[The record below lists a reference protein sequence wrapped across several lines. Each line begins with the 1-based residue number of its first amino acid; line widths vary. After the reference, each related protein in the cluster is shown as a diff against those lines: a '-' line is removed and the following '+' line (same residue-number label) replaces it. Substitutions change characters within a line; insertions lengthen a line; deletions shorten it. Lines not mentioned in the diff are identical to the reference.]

1 MKCEMLN
8 AENRSKPKPT
18 PKPTSKQI
26 TLITL
31 GGSKNVVDSEKLM
44 ARLRRGGYTLVHDS
58 DDLSAQVVIINTCG
72 FITEAKEE
80 SVNTILAFAEA
91 RRRGDIEKLF
101 VFGCLSERYK
111 DDLRREIGE
120 VDEFFG
126 VNSMEDILASL
137 GVPPVHTPAGERLL
151 TTSGHYAYLKISEGC
166 NRRCSYCAIPLIRG
180 RHVSTPLEELVSEA
194 ALLAAGGVKEL
205 MVVAQDTTFY
215 GVDLYGARRLAALLR
230 ALSEV
235 DGIAWIRLHY
245 AYPAQFP
252 DDVIEVLRSSSKLC
266 RYLDIPLQ
274 HVNDAVLKQMR
285 RSVNRRQTYDL
296 IGKLR
301 EQAPGIAL
309 RTTLMVGHP
318 GEDEAAFAELMD
330 FVREV
335 KFERLGVFTYSEE
348 EGTYGA
354 KHLKDAL
361 RQEEKQRRAG
371 ALMKLQA
378 EISASLN
385 QAKVGK
391 TFRVMLDRKEGSYY
405 VGRTEFDSPEVDGEV
420 LITSAKPL
428 RPGSFYSV
436 SITSAD
442 EFDLYG
448 EVSAMG

>member
-1 MKCEMLN
+1 MLK
-8 AENRSKPKPT
+8 AEKLNNR
-18 PKPTSKQI
+18 KQI
-26 TLITL
+26 NLITL
-31 GGSKNVVDSEKLM
+31 GCSKNVVDSEKLM
-44 ARLRRGGYTLVHDS
+44 ARLRRGGYTLLHDS
-58 DDLSAQVVIINTCG
+58 DDTSAQIVIINTCG

-111 DDLRREIGE
+111 DDLRKEIGE

-126 VNSMEDILASL
+126 VSSMEDILASL
-137 GVPPVHTPAGERLL
+137 GVPPAQAPAGERLL

-166 NRRCSYCAIPLIRG
+166 NRRCSYCAIPFIRG
-180 RHVSTPLEELVSEA
+180 RHVSTPIEELASEA
-194 ALLAAGGVKEL
+194 ALLAGKGVKEL
-205 MVVAQDTTFY
+205 LVVAQDTTFY
-215 GVDLYGARRLAALLR
+215 GMDIYGERRLAALLN

-235 DGIAWIRLHY
+235 DGIEWIRLHY

-252 DDVIEVLRSSSKLC
+252 DDVIGALRSNSKLC
-266 RYLDIPLQ
+266 RYLDIPFQ
-274 HVNDAVLKQMR
+274 HVNDAVLKNMR
-285 RSVNRRQTYDL
+285 RGVNRRQTFDL

-309 RTTLMVGHP
+309 RTTLLVGHP

-354 KHLKDAL
+354 KHLKDTL
-361 RQEEKQRRAG
+361 TQEEKQQRAN

-385 QAKVGK
+385 HAKVGK
-391 TFRVMLDRKEGSYY
+391 TLRVILDRKEGGYY

-420 LITSAKPL
+420 LITSARPL
-428 RPGSFYSV
+428 RAGCFYSV
-436 SITSAD
+436 KITSAD

-448 EVSAMG
+448 QVSGG

>member
-1 MKCEMLN
+1 LKS
-8 AENRSKPKPT
+8 SKST
-18 PKPTSKQI
+18 RKQI
-26 TLITL
+26 NLITL
-31 GGSKNVVDSEKLM
+31 GCSKNVVDSEKLM
-44 ARLRRGGYTLVHDS
+44 ARLRRGGYALLHDS
-58 DDLSAQVVIINTCG
+58 DDMSAQIVIINTCG

-111 DDLRREIGE
+111 DDLRKEIGE

-137 GVPPVHTPAGERLL
+137 GVPPVQTPVGERLL
-151 TTSGHYAYLKISEGC
+151 TTFGHYAYLKISEGC
-166 NRRCSYCAIPLIRG
+166 NRRCSYCAIPFIRG
-180 RHVSTPLEELVSEA
+180 RHVSTPVEELVSEA
-194 ALLAAGGVKEL
+194 TLLAGKGVKEL

-215 GVDLYGARRLAALLR
+215 GMDIYGERRLASLLN

-235 DGIAWIRLHY
+235 DGIEWIRLHY

-252 DDVIEVLRSSSKLC
+252 NDVIDVLRSNSKLC

-274 HVNDAVLKQMR
+274 HVNDAVLKNMR
-285 RSVNRRQTYDL
+285 RGINRQQTYDL

-301 EQAPGIAL
+301 TQAPGIAL
-309 RTTLMVGHP
+309 RTTLLVGHP

-354 KHLKDAL
+354 KRLKDTL
-361 RQEEKQRRAG
+361 TQEEKQRRADI
-371 ALMKLQA
+371 LMKLQA

-385 QAKVGK
+385 HAKAGK
-391 TFRVMLDRKEGSYY
+391 TFRVILDRKEGEYY

-428 RPGSFYSV
+428 RSGRFYNV
-436 SITSAD
+436 KITSAD

-448 EVSAMG
+448 EISDG

>member
-1 MKCEMLN
+1 MN
-8 AENRSKPKPT
+8 TR
-18 PKPTSKQI
+18 KQI
-26 TLITL
+26 NLITL
-31 GGSKNVVDSEKLM
+31 GCSKNVVDSEKLM
-44 ARLRRGGYTLVHDS
+44 ARLRRGGYTLLHDS
-58 DDLSAQVVIINTCG
+58 DEMSAQIVIINTCG

-80 SVNTILAFAEA
+80 SVNTILTFAEA
-91 RRRGDIEKLF
+91 KLRGDIEKLF
-101 VFGCLSERYK
+101 VFGCLSERYR
-111 DDLRREIGE
+111 DDLRREIDE

-137 GVPPVHTPAGERLL
+137 GVPPAQAPVGERLL

-180 RHVSTPLEELVSEA
+180 KHVSTPVEELVSEA
-194 ALLAAGGVKEL
+194 KLLAGKGVKEL

-215 GVDLYGARRLAALLR
+215 GMDIYGERRLAALLN

-235 DGIAWIRLHY
+235 DGVEWIRLHY

-252 DDVIEVLRSSSKLC
+252 DNVIDALRNNSKLC
-266 RYLDIPLQ
+266 RYLDIPFQ
-274 HVNDAVLKQMR
+274 HVSDAVLKQMR
-285 RSVNRRQTYDL
+285 RGVSRRQTCEL
-296 IGKLR
+296 IDKLR
-301 EQAPGIAL
+301 RRAPGIAL

-335 KFERLGVFTYSEE
+335 KFDRLGVFTYSEE

-361 RQEEKQRRAG
+361 TQEEKQRRAD

-378 EISASLN
+378 DISASLN
-385 QAKVGK
+385 HAKTGK
-391 TFRVMLDRKEGSYY
+391 TFRVILDRTEGDYY

-420 LITSAKPL
+420 LITSPNPL
-428 RPGSFYSV
+428 RSGSFYNV
-436 SITSAD
+436 KITSAD

-448 EVSAMG
+448 EVEGE